1 MCESRLF
8 LKITPNEHNI
18 LNVAKSKMGVRSYRE
33 LITTLLDGEYID
45 YLCNSVLTEKALR
58 KIIVNL
64 NQLSK
69 VCIDNDSFNAL
80 LSLINKVTCLLTD
93 WNNKHIQP
101 IFYNRTKTTE
111 LQIRVTTAEKAVAK
125 AAKDSAGF
133 RTYCNLVMC
142 LCCAYINGTFNLPEA
157 LDYTA
162 FSEVGIALNKEAKR
176 FNTSGI
182 VNAENLNNIL
192 DELYELV
199 EILDNNLR
207 GGNRV
212 S

>member
-1 MCESRLF
+1 MSESRLF

-69 VCIDNDSFNAL
+69 SAIDNDSFNTL

-93 WNNKHIQP
+93 WNNKQIQP
-101 IFYNRTKTTE
+101 IFYNRAETTE
-111 LQIRVTTAEKAVAK
+111 LQIRVTSDEKAVAK
-125 AAKDSAGF
+125 AAKESAGF

-142 LCCAYINGTFNLPEA
+142 LCCAYINNTFNLPET
-157 LDYTA
+157 LDYTV
-162 FSEVGIALNKEAKR
+162 FSEIGIALNKEAKR
-176 FNTSGI
+176 FNISGT
-182 VNAENLNNIL
+182 VNADNINNIL

>member
-1 MCESRLF
+1 MSESRLF

-18 LNVAKSKMGVRSYRE
+18 LNVAKSKMGARSYRE

-69 VCIDNDSFNAL
+69 GCIDNDSFNAL

-93 WNNKHIQP
+93 WNNKQIQP
-101 IFYNRTKTTE
+101 IFYNRSETTE
-111 LQIRVTTAEKAVAK
+111 LQIRVTTDEKAVAK

-133 RTYCNLVMC
+133 RTYCNLIMC
-142 LCCAYINGTFNLPEA
+142 LCCSYINGTFNLPES

-199 EILDNNLR
+199 EILATNLS
-207 GGNRV
+207 GGNHV